1 MLQKKFGNKMFQN
14 NLQYKK
20 DNTNINDDIISFE
33 TQAEKCAIVAL
44 KQSLAV
50 ITMSN
55 IINMPSIPGLEKNI
69 VDNTLYL
76 KNISGFPGQLVMALD
91 FNIAI
96 QGESGNSQWFCNGI
110 IQVLINDTY
119 EFCKSDSFFY
129 QWYTQYGP
137 VINIKISTELLTYN
151 IENGQSIKFTFGF
164 VFTRVS
170 SFIAISMCNKTSNG
184 TNTFFI
190 KNIYFNIYDNDKCNY
205 YTNIP
210 QLTIG
215 KNDGPQQI
223 TTGSINCTLY
233 FKDIINIPP
242 EAYTGLYIYTN
253 GNALYFKNT
262 TTTTKNLF
270 IGFNIKCSVQCT
282 TNGVFYGFNANGNIR
297 FYVNSG
303 KDDVKKKDLYFSSD
317 PIQLGQGQ
325 DKCGN
330 IYSITKDIIMSQII
344 KVPIQADY
352 TILFSLQFYCSIW
365 QGNCGI
371 GNAGPNTFINLN
383 GGSITTCQITFF
395 NYVDA

>member
-1 MLQKKFGNKMFQN
+1 MLQKKFGNKMFRN

-20 DNTNINDDIISFE
+20 DKPNINDDIISFVP
-33 TQAEKCAIVAL
+33 QDEKCAVVKIG
-44 KQSLAV
+44 QSLAV

-69 VDNTLYL
+69 VDNILYL
-76 KNISGFPGQLVMALD
+76 KNTSGFLGQLVMALD

-96 QGESGNSQWFCNGI
+96 QGFKNTGGNSKWSCTGI

-119 EFCKSDSFFY
+119 EFCKSDVFNY
-129 QWYTQYGP
+129 VWYAQYGP
-137 VINIKISTELLTYN
+137 VIQIPISKDFLTYN

-164 VFTRVS
+164 VFTDFETFS
-170 SFIAISMCNKTSNG
+170 AITMCNKTTNG

-190 KNIYFNIYDNDKCNY
+190 KSIYFNIYDNDKCNY
-205 YTNIP
+205 YINIP

-233 FKDIINIPP
+233 FNNIINIPP
-242 EAYTGLYIYTN
+242 EAYTGLYIYIN
-253 GNALYFKNT
+253 GDAVYFKNT

-270 IGFNIKCSVQCT
+270 FGFNIKCSVQCT
-282 TNGVFYGFNANGNIR
+282 ANGIFTGFNANGNIR

-303 KDDVKKKDLYFSSD
+303 KDNVNENKTLFFSSD
-317 PIQLGQGQ
+317 SIQFGQT
-325 DKCGN
+325 DCGTS
-330 IYSITKDIIMSQII
+330 YDVTKDIIMSQII
-344 KVPIQADY
+344 KVPIPADY

-365 QGNCGI
+365 QGTCNG
-371 GNAGPNTFINLN
+371 GPPTFINLN
-383 GGSITTCQITFF
+383 GGGRTTCQITFF